1 MNRVPVIIRTCNELD
16 NICPII
22 RQLHDVLPDAAVLVV
37 DERHTMPNTS
47 LTWRRPLRRPTL
59 PWARADALGSIHP
72 ETMRSQGYFFQIEML
87 WKAAAMEL
95 RIVEVPVTLAERI
108 CGSSTMS
115 NRVIAEAMLRVTGW
129 GVRTL
134 LTRPSRTRE
143 LIQPLAHV

>member
-1 MNRVPVIIRTCNELD
+1 MNWVPVIIRTCNELD
-16 NICPII
+16 NIRPII
-22 RQLHDVLPDAAVLVV
+22 RHLHDVLPDAAVLVV
-37 DERHTMPNTS
+37 DEGHRMPNTS
-47 LTWRRPLRRPTL
+47 HTRRRPLRPPTL

-95 RIVEVPVTLAERI
+95 RIVEVPIALAERI

-143 LIQPLAHV
+143 HIQPLAHV

>member
-1 MNRVPVIIRTCNELD
+1 
-16 NICPII
+16 
-22 RQLHDVLPDAAVLVV
+22 
-37 DERHTMPNTS
+37 
-47 LTWRRPLRRPTL
+47 
-59 PWARADALGSIHP
+59 
-72 ETMRSQGYFFQIEML
+72 MRSQGYFFQIEML